1 MTNNEKTEIVK
12 EKIFK
17 HAFIILSLASFLLC
31 VFKLVNVF
39 RYGELPE
46 YLLFASFE
54 GATFLL
60 CAVCLIT
67 GCFKKTVFFQKV
79 FGVVCKTVLFH
90 FAFISPQIPKT
101 INFIGGT
108 PAQSFLAMF
117 FTVGIYVMYAFK
129 REGMYFN
136 DSFIRSERYFSC
148 VFKRIAQMGIYAII
162 CLCISVCVAFLK
174 SNGDFIKPLI
184 DYVGLYAFGYVLL
197 SLLYIFCSY
206 LEKESGEKYI
216 GLSRGTWVSLIIAVI
231 FSVVNIAVSVIA
243 TFFMPSQTSGLILL
257 GYTSRINT
265 VEMFVF
271 VTYLVYFVYEY
282 QKININRRLLSGA
295 SVVVASLCV
304 SYFIN
309 ELISN
314 ATYIAMNNAEY
325 RYEILQHI
333 SYISHYI
340 TVLLDVVAVI
350 GWSLII
356 KALIK
361 DRMIDSLNIIAIVI
375 MAILVVCGIL
385 LNDRVDALVQC
396 FIGANV
402 QLFLLGYLCFVTKEV
417 TAKTPMPLAM
427 NDF

>member
-1 MTNNEKTEIVK
+1 MTNNEKNEIIK

-17 HAFIILSLASFLLC
+17 HAFIILSAASFLLC
-31 VFKLVNVF
+31 VLKLVNVF
-39 RYGELPE
+39 KNGKLPE

-54 GATFLL
+54 GAMFLL

-67 GCFKKTVFFQKV
+67 GCCKKTVFFQKA
-79 FGVVCKTVLFH
+79 FGGVCKTVLVS
-90 FAFISPQIPKT
+90 FAFILPKLPKT
-101 INFIGGT
+101 INFSDGT
-108 PAQSFLAMF
+108 PARSFLAMF
-117 FTVGIYVMYAFK
+117 FIVGIYVMYAFK
-129 REGMYFN
+129 REGIYFN
-136 DSFIRSERYFSC
+136 DSFIKSERYFAC
-148 VFKRIAQMGIYAII
+148 VFKRIAKMGIYTLI
-162 CLCISVCVAFLK
+162 CFCISVCVAFSK

-231 FSVVNIAVSVIA
+231 FSVVNTAVSVIA
-243 TFFMPSQTSGLILL
+243 TFFMPSQTSGLMLL
-257 GYTSRINT
+257 GYTSGINT
-265 VEMFVF
+265 VKMFVF

-282 QKININRRLLSGA
+282 QKININLRLLSGA
-295 SVVVASLCV
+295 SVVVALLCV
-304 SYFIN
+304 SCFIN

-325 RYEILQHI
+325 RYEILQYI

-340 TVLLDVVAVI
+340 AVLRDAVAVI
-350 GWSLII
+350 GLSLII

-375 MAILVVCGIL
+375 MAILVVCEIL
-385 LNDRVDALVQC
+385 LNDRVDALVQY
-396 FIGANV
+396 FIRANV
-402 QLFLLGYLCFVTKEV
+402 QLFLLGYLCFVAKEV